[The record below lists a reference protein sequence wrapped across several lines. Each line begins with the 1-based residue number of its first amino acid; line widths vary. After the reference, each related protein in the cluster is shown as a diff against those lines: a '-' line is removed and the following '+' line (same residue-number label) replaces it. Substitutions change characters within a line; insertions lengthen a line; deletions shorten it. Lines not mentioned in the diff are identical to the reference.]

1 MRARNE
7 GSITKINRKRRDGST
22 YLRYQAIVSIGVDG
36 EGKLIR
42 SYGPFRITREE
53 ARADLAAMRQSADMG
68 VAPDKEPL
76 ADYLLQW
83 VEDINV
89 KKRTR
94 DTYRA
99 DIKNHINPVI
109 GNVRLCDL
117 TPAHVNTMLRKARKG
132 SQSTARKA
140 RSVLHNAL
148 EDARLEERIV
158 RNPVSVT
165 AVPPKPKADLTRW
178 QPAHAAAFV
187 EAARA
192 HHNGTVFLLSLTT
205 GLRIGE
211 ALGLMWHDLS
221 GDVLAVR
228 RQLRTVGDPMFD
240 TLKTK
245 RSERK
250 LRIGAD
256 VLGML
261 LDHRTKLQDD
271 GLYREGEY
279 EAEWGTQEG
288 ALMFPNPIG
297 KPTRLDVLRKDYA
310 AILDAAKVPRIRI
323 HDLRH
328 YHLSKL
334 ISMGVDVATVSR
346 RAGHSRTST
355 TLDVYVE
362 AFDDLFERLSV
373 SFEDMTGAGGTA
385 EVQQKGREEQGSSG
399 NEGGEEAAIT
409 EDSDVAR
416 AGQNTPSRTPKP

>member
-7 GSITKINRKRRDGST
+7 GSISKVNRKRRDGTT
-22 YLRYQAIVSIGVDG
+22 YLRYQAIVTIGQDG
-36 EGKLIR
+36 EGKSIR
-42 SYGPFRITREE
+42 SYGPLRESREE
-53 ARADLAAMRQSADMG
+53 ARADLSVMRQSAEMG
-68 VAPDKEPL
+68 VAPDKERL

-83 VEDINV
+83 VEDIDV

-109 GNVRLCDL
+109 GSIRLCDL
-117 TPAHVNTMLRKARKG
+117 TPAHVNAMLRKARKG

-205 GLRIGE
+205 GVRIGE

-221 GDVLAVR
+221 GDVLTVR
-228 RQLRTVGDPMFD
+228 RQLRTVGDPVFD

-261 LDHRTKLQDD
+261 LDHRAKLQDD
-271 GLYREGEY
+271 GLYKEGEY
-279 EAEWGTQEG
+279 AAEWGTQEG
-288 ALMFPNPIG
+288 ALMFPNPVG
-297 KPTRLDVLRKDYA
+297 NPYRLDVLRKDYEAIIEA
-310 AILDAAKVPRIRI
+310 AAVPRVRI

-373 SFEDMTGAGGTA
+373 GFDDMTAAGGTA
-385 EVQQKGREEQGSSG
+385 EVQQTAREAQGDSG
-399 NEGGEEAAIT
+399 SEGGEGAAGDGVPG
-409 EDSDVAR
+409 EAR
-416 AGQNTPSRTPKP
+416 AGSGGSNRTPKP